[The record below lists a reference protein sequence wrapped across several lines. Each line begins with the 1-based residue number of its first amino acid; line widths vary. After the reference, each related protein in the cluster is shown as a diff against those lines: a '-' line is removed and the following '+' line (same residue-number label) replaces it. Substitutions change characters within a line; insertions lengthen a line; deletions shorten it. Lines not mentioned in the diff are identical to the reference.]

1 MYLPADIYLYKVNN
15 GNNRKMYEICSKL
28 TKATERR
35 LRRRSGI
42 FTVDFEQVF
51 RDCSDVS
58 IVDFKHV
65 NANWVLIYDRH
76 LGLL

>member
-42 FTVDFEQVF
+42 FIVDFEQVF